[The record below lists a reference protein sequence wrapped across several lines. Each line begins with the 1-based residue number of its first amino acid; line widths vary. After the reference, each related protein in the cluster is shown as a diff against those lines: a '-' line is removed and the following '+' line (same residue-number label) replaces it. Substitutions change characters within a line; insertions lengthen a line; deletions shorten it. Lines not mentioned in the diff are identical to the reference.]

1 MNRDKLIKFYRNKIC
16 IIYKENNEQKIVWFN
31 KLSEAQDFQ
40 ESGAVIVSFVNL
52 KHVNSEKLVL
62 EFLDSLIFDGY
73 DL

>member
-1 MNRDKLIKFYRNKIC
+1 MKRDKLIKFYRNKIC
-16 IIYKENNEQKIVWFN
+16 IIYKENAEQKIVWFN

>member
-16 IIYKENNEQKIVWFN
+16 IIYKENSEQKIVWFN

-40 ESGAVIVSFVNL
+40 ESGAEIVSFVNL